1 VHRSNGADHRVTERR
16 LTVSHG
22 GVKLAVRDLGG
33 QGGRDLLFLHG
44 LASSSHMIDLAA
56 LSLIEEFHVVAYD
69 QRGHGESSKPSSGYG
84 FESMTGDAAAVI
96 RELDLERPV
105 ALGHSWGANVA
116 LELGVRHPEMVS
128 ALILLDGGFMSM
140 RDGMDWKTTKEML
153 APPPISG
160 MHIDEYLSM
169 MRGFMS
175 DQLEVTPEVES
186 VFRSLMR
193 VDSQGRIRPRLSRA
207 NHLKILHALWGQD
220 APALLARLRVPTL
233 ILATR
238 RPDPGPGD
246 EGFIAAKQIGE
257 QQVREIGGHIRF
269 EWIEGIHDV
278 PLQHPDEVARRVHAF
293 AASL

>member
-1 VHRSNGADHRVTERR
+1 VSEQRF
-16 LTVSHG
+16 TVIHN

-33 QGGRDLLFLHG
+33 RGGRDLLFLHG

-56 LSLIEEFHVVAYD
+56 PALIEEFHVVAYD

-84 FESMTGDAAAVI
+84 FESMTGDAAAII
-96 RELDLERPV
+96 RELRLERPV
-105 ALGHSWGANVA
+105 ALGHSWGANVV
-116 LELGVRHPEMVS
+116 LELGVRQPELLS
-128 ALILLDGGFMSM
+128 ALVLLDGGFMSM

-175 DQLEVTPEVES
+175 DQLEVTPEVEGVS
-186 VFRSLMR
+186 RSLMR

-207 NHLKILHALWGQD
+207 NHLRILHALWEQD
-220 APALLARLRVPTL
+220 APALLASLTVPTL

-246 EGFIAAKQIGE
+246 EAFIAAKQIGE
-257 QQVREIGGHIRF
+257 LRVREIDGPIRF

-278 PLQHPDEVARRVHAF
+278 PLQHPDEVARRVRQF
-293 AASL
+293 AAAT

>member
-1 VHRSNGADHRVTERR
+1 VSEQRF
-16 LTVSHG
+16 TVIHN

-33 QGGRDLLFLHG
+33 RGGRDLLFLHG

-56 LSLIEEFHVVAYD
+56 PSLTEEFHVVAYD

-96 RELDLERPV
+96 RQLGLERPV
-105 ALGHSWGANVA
+105 ALGHSWGANVV
-116 LELGVRHPEMVS
+116 LELGVRHPELVS
-128 ALILLDGGFMSM
+128 TLVLLDGGFMSM
-140 RDGMDWKTTKEML
+140 REGMDWKTTKEML

-175 DQLEVTPEVES
+175 DQLEVTPEVEGVS
-186 VFRSLMR
+186 RSLMR

-207 NHLKILHALWGQD
+207 NHLRILHALWEQN
-220 APALLARLRVPTL
+220 APALLARITVPTL

-246 EGFIAAKQIGE
+246 EMFIAAKQIGE
-257 QQVREIGGHIRF
+257 ERVREIGGPIRF

-278 PLQHPDEVARRVHAF
+278 PLQHPDEVARRVRQF
-293 AASL
+293 AASP

>member
-1 VHRSNGADHRVTERR
+1 VIHN
-16 LTVSHG
+16 

-33 QGGRDLLFLHG
+33 RGGRDLLFLHG

-56 LSLIEEFHVVAYD
+56 PALIEEFHVVAYD

-84 FESMTGDAAAVI
+84 FESMTGDAAAII
-96 RELDLERPV
+96 RELRLERPV
-105 ALGHSWGANVA
+105 ALGHSWGANVV
-116 LELGVRHPEMVS
+116 LELGVRQPELLS
-128 ALILLDGGFMSM
+128 ALVLLDGGFMSM

-175 DQLEVTPEVES
+175 DQLEVTPEVEGVS
-186 VFRSLMR
+186 RSLMR

-207 NHLKILHALWGQD
+207 NHLRILHALWEQD
-220 APALLARLRVPTL
+220 APALLASLTVPTL

-246 EGFIAAKQIGE
+246 EAFIAAKQIGE
-257 QQVREIGGHIRF
+257 LRVREIDGPIRF

-278 PLQHPDEVARRVHAF
+278 PLQHPDEVARRVRQF
-293 AASL
+293 AAAT